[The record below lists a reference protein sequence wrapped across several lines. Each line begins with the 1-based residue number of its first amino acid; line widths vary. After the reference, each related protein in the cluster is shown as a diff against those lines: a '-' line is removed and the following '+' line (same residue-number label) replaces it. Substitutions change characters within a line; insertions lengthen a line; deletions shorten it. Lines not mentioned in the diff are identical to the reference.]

1 MMQLSI
7 ENGYKR
13 FITLVADAR
22 HSSACIFDKIGQGH
36 VWTGQD
42 AKANGLVDSLGD
54 FDDAVAKAAELAKVK
69 QWHLEY
75 YVDEPTFFDKVMDDI
90 VVVLSGQCCQMRSR
104 PCYLHRWPR

>member
-1 MMQLSI
+1 MRVIQRRSRLIKSP
-7 ENGYKR
+7 GA
-13 FITLVADAR
+13 TSGPV
-22 HSSACIFDKIGQGH
+22 
-36 VWTGQD
+36 QD

-75 YVDEPTFFDKVMDDI
+75 YVDEPTFFDKVMDNM
-90 VVVLSGQCCQMRSR
+90 SGSVRAMLPDAFG